1 MQYNYYNILGVST
14 TATLSEIKVAYKK
27 LAIQYHPDKH
37 GGNTYFE
44 EKFKAVSEAYQ
55 VLSHPQKRATY
66 DLKLYY
72 LLQQKLKQQ
81 AANQVSAY
89 QPPVRRPASVTERHY
104 RPIPQSRFIKKDWYV
119 VLVIF
124 GSILLLSLL
133 LSVVMNHV
141 AAKNKYNSALAALNK
156 KEWTVAH
163 SFLSEA
169 IYFKPKFAEAY
180 LKRAYIEMEIYRD
193 YQAALSDL
201 QATITNASQKTPQM
215 YYLRGK
221 CYEELRNSKVAE
233 LDLSYAI
240 QADKN
245 FSLAYY
251 DRGII
256 RANSLNK
263 FPEAIR
269 DLTHFLN
276 DQLPDK
282 GLRNRALFYRG
293 ICFYLTQHNAAAIID
308 YRQVLKQEPQNARV
322 YYLMGKAQLE
332 IDSTAAAC
340 RNFGKAFALGYQAA
354 YGDMEELC
362 AK

>member
-1 MQYNYYNILGVST
+1 LQYNYYHILGVST
-14 TATLSEIKVAYKK
+14 TATPQEIKLAYKK

-37 GGNTYFE
+37 GGNSYFE

-81 AANQVSAY
+81 AAHQQPQY

-104 RPIPQSRFIKKDWYV
+104 RTIPQSRFLKKDWYV
-119 VLVIF
+119 VIIIF
-124 GSILLLSLL
+124 GSIILLSLL
-133 LSVVMNHV
+133 LSMVMNHV
-141 AAKNKYNSALAALNK
+141 AAKDKYSSALAALQK
-156 KEWTVAH
+156 KEWPVAH

-180 LKRAYIEMEIYRD
+180 MKRAYIEMEIYQD
-193 YQAALSDL
+193 YRAALSDL
-201 QATITNASQKTPQM
+201 DATITNASVKTPQM

-240 QADKN
+240 QRDKN

-251 DRGII
+251 DRGMI
-256 RANSLNK
+256 RAASLNK
-263 FPEAIR
+263 FPEAIQ

-276 DQLPDK
+276 DKLPNEA
-282 GLRNRALFYRG
+282 LRSRALYYRG
-293 ICFYLTQHNAAAIID
+293 FCLYLTQQNAAAITD
-308 YRQVLKQEPQNARV
+308 YRQILKHEPQNARV
-322 YYLMGKAQLE
+322 YYLIGKAQLE
-332 IDSTAAAC
+332 TDSTAAAC
-340 RNFGKAFALGYQAA
+340 SNFNKAMSLGYDAA
-354 YGDMEELC
+354 FGDIQEYC

>member
-1 MQYNYYNILGVST
+1 MKYNYYHILGVST
-14 TATLSEIKVAYKK
+14 TATVQEIKLAYKK

-81 AANQVSAY
+81 AAHQQPRY

-104 RPIPQSRFIKKDWYV
+104 RPIPQSRFLKKDWYV
-119 VLVIF
+119 VLIIF
-124 GSILLLSLL
+124 GSIILLSLL
-133 LSVVMNHV
+133 LGVVMNHV
-141 AAKNKYNSALAALNK
+141 AAKNKFHSALTALEK
-156 KEWTVAH
+156 KEWTIAH
-163 SFLSEA
+163 SYLSDA

-180 LKRAYIEMEIYRD
+180 LKRAYIEMEIFQDYR
-193 YQAALSDL
+193 AALLDL
-201 QATITNASQKTPQM
+201 DATITNAAEKTPQM

-240 QADKN
+240 QTDKN

-251 DRGII
+251 DRGIV
-256 RANSLNK
+256 RAASLNK
-263 FPEAIR
+263 FPEAIQ

-276 DQLPDK
+276 DKLPDK
-282 GLRNRALFYRG
+282 ALRSRALFYRG
-293 ICFYLTQHNAAAIID
+293 FCLYLTQQNAAAISD
-308 YRQVLKQEPQNARV
+308 YRQVLKQEPQNAQI
-322 YYLMGKAQLE
+322 YYLIGKAQLE
-332 IDSTAAAC
+332 TDSTAAAC
-340 RNFGKAFALGYQAA
+340 ANLNKALLLGYSAA
-354 YGDMEELC
+354 FSDIQDYC
-362 AK
+362 VK